1 MNDSAAIPPASQGP
15 GADAG
20 SAGKMTHPKVRL
32 IGFGSPLRWLAL
44 GWRDLWRQPAAS
56 LFYGV
61 AIAVAGA
68 VILGVTASLPHL
80 FAAAITGFLLVAP
93 MLAAG
98 LYELSRRY
106 LAGEPAPLVASMVAW
121 RRNPSA
127 LVGFGLLSILAGT
140 LWQVVSAV
148 IVALFY
154 KGQALAPL
162 AMMIEVLVNPRH
174 YLLFFI
180 YVCAGGVLAAVVF
193 ALSVV
198 SMPML
203 IDRRCDLLRALS
215 TSVNAV
221 AENPLPLAFWALILM
236 LLTGFGFATA
246 LLGLILVMPW
256 LGHASFHAYKDLV
269 ENEVSVEADAGLID
283 VKRSGRN

>member
-1 MNDSAAIPPASQGP
+1 MSQASAVSPAPTSG
-15 GADAG
+15 
-20 SAGKMTHPKVRL
+20 VRS
-32 IGFGSPLRWLAL
+32 IGFAAPLGWLAR
-44 GWRDLWRQPAAS
+44 GWQDLWRQPAAS

-68 VILGVTASLPHL
+68 VILGVTARLPYL

-106 LAGEPAPLVASMVAW
+106 LAGEQATLVDSMWAW

-127 LVGFGLLSILAGT
+127 LVGFALLSILAGT
-140 LWQVVSAV
+140 AWQVASVV

-154 KGQALAPL
+154 KGPALAPM
-162 AMMIEVLVNPRH
+162 AMMIEVLVNPQH
-174 YLLFFI
+174 YLLFFV
-180 YVCAGGVLAAVVF
+180 YMCVGGLLAALVF
-193 ALSVV
+193 AVSVV

-203 IDRRCDLLRALS
+203 VDRRCDLLTALA

-221 AENPLPLAFWALILM
+221 AENPLPLALWATILM
-236 LLTGFGFATA
+236 LLTGLGFATL
-246 LLGLILVMPW
+246 LLGMIVILPW

-269 ENEVSVEADAGLID
+269 Q
-283 VKRSGRN
+283 

>member
-1 MNDSAAIPPASQGP
+1 MSQASAVSPAPTSGIR
-15 GADAG
+15 
-20 SAGKMTHPKVRL
+20 S
-32 IGFGSPLRWLAL
+32 IGFAAPLGWLAR
-44 GWRDLWRQPAAS
+44 GWQDLWRQPAAS

-68 VILGVTASLPHL
+68 VILGVTARLPYL

-106 LAGEPAPLVASMVAW
+106 LAGEQATLVDSMWAW

-127 LVGFGLLSILAGT
+127 LVGFALLSILAGT
-140 LWQVVSAV
+140 AWQVASVV

-154 KGQALAPL
+154 KGPALAPM
-162 AMMIEVLVNPRH
+162 AMMIEVLVNPQH
-174 YLLFFI
+174 YLLFFV
-180 YVCAGGVLAAVVF
+180 YMCVGGLLAALVF
-193 ALSVV
+193 AVSVV

-203 IDRRCDLLRALS
+203 VDRRCDLLTALA

-221 AENPLPLAFWALILM
+221 AENPLPLALWATILM
-236 LLTGFGFATA
+236 LLTGLGFATL
-246 LLGLILVMPW
+246 LLGMIVILPW

-269 ENEVSVEADAGLID
+269 
-283 VKRSGRN
+283 R

>member
-1 MNDSAAIPPASQGP
+1 MSQASAVSPAPTSG
-15 GADAG
+15 
-20 SAGKMTHPKVRL
+20 VRS
-32 IGFGSPLRWLAL
+32 IGFAAPLGWLAR
-44 GWRDLWRQPAAS
+44 GWQDLWRQPAAS

-68 VILGVTASLPHL
+68 AILGVTARLPYL

-106 LAGEPAPLVASMVAW
+106 LAGEQATLVDSMWAW

-127 LVGFGLLSILAGT
+127 LVGFALLSILAGT
-140 LWQVVSAV
+140 AWQVASVV

-154 KGQALAPL
+154 KGPALAPM
-162 AMMIEVLVNPRH
+162 AMMIEVLVNPQH
-174 YLLFFI
+174 YLLFFV
-180 YVCAGGVLAAVVF
+180 YMCVGGLLAALVF
-193 ALSVV
+193 AVSVV

-203 IDRRCDLLRALS
+203 VDRRCDLLTALV

-221 AENPLPLAFWALILM
+221 AENPLPLALWATILM
-236 LLTGFGFATA
+236 LLTGLGFATL
-246 LLGLILVMPW
+246 LLGMIVILPW

-269 ENEVSVEADAGLID
+269 
-283 VKRSGRN
+283 R

>member
-1 MNDSAAIPPASQGP
+1 MSQASAVSPAPTSGIR
-15 GADAG
+15 
-20 SAGKMTHPKVRL
+20 S
-32 IGFGSPLRWLAL
+32 IGFAAPLGWLAR
-44 GWRDLWRQPAAS
+44 GWQDLWRQPAAS

-68 VILGVTASLPHL
+68 AILGVTARLPYL

-106 LAGEPAPLVASMVAW
+106 LAGERATLVDSMWAW

-127 LVGFGLLSILAGT
+127 LVGFALLSILAGT
-140 LWQVVSAV
+140 AWQVASVV

-154 KGQALAPL
+154 KGPALAPM
-162 AMMIEVLVNPRH
+162 AMMIEVLVNPQH
-174 YLLFFI
+174 YLLFFV
-180 YVCAGGVLAAVVF
+180 YMCVGGLLAALVF
-193 ALSVV
+193 AVSVV

-203 IDRRCDLLRALS
+203 VDRRCDLLTALA

-221 AENPLPLAFWALILM
+221 AENPLPLALWATILM
-236 LLTGFGFATA
+236 LLTGLGFATL
-246 LLGLILVMPW
+246 LLGMIVILPW

-269 ENEVSVEADAGLID
+269 
-283 VKRSGRN
+283 R

>member
-1 MNDSAAIPPASQGP
+1 MSQASAVSPAPTSG
-15 GADAG
+15 
-20 SAGKMTHPKVRL
+20 VRS
-32 IGFGSPLRWLAL
+32 IGFAAPLGWLAR
-44 GWRDLWRQPAAS
+44 GWQDLWRQPAAS

-68 VILGVTASLPHL
+68 VILGVTARLPYL

-106 LAGEPAPLVASMVAW
+106 LAGERATLVDSMWAW

-127 LVGFGLLSILAGT
+127 LVGFALLSILAGT
-140 LWQVVSAV
+140 AWQVASVV

-154 KGQALAPL
+154 KGPALAPM
-162 AMMIEVLVNPRH
+162 AMMIEVLVNPQH
-174 YLLFFI
+174 YLLFFV
-180 YVCAGGVLAAVVF
+180 YMCVGGLLAALVF
-193 ALSVV
+193 AVSVV

-203 IDRRCDLLRALS
+203 VDRRCDLLTALV

-221 AENPLPLAFWALILM
+221 AENPLPLALWATILM
-236 LLTGFGFATA
+236 LLTGLGFATL
-246 LLGLILVMPW
+246 LLGMIVILPW

-269 ENEVSVEADAGLID
+269 
-283 VKRSGRN
+283 R

>member
-1 MNDSAAIPPASQGP
+1 MSQASAVSPAPTSG
-15 GADAG
+15 
-20 SAGKMTHPKVRL
+20 VRS
-32 IGFGSPLRWLAL
+32 IGFAAPLGWLAR
-44 GWRDLWRQPAAS
+44 GWQDLWRQPAAS

-68 VILGVTASLPHL
+68 AILGVTARLPYL

-106 LAGEPAPLVASMVAW
+106 LAGEQATLVDSMWAW

-127 LVGFGLLSILAGT
+127 LVGFALLSILAGT
-140 LWQVVSAV
+140 AWQVASVV

-154 KGQALAPL
+154 KGPALAPM
-162 AMMIEVLVNPRH
+162 AMMIEVLVNPQH
-174 YLLFFI
+174 YLLFFV
-180 YVCAGGVLAAVVF
+180 YMCVGGLLAALVF
-193 ALSVV
+193 AVSVV

-203 IDRRCDLLRALS
+203 VDRRCDLLTALA

-221 AENPLPLAFWALILM
+221 AENPLPLALWATILM
-236 LLTGFGFATA
+236 LLTGLGFATL
-246 LLGLILVMPW
+246 LLGMIVILPW

-269 ENEVSVEADAGLID
+269 
-283 VKRSGRN
+283 R